1 MLMRKTLIHLT
12 IAALTLAIGWGGLVN
27 AGRAESRDHLFIQV
41 SSHGVLP
48 EAVAHARKYAG
59 SFPDSAVFESTN
71 GIFAVVVGTTPRR
84 KAKLLLSSLKLENRV
99 PQDTIVTA
107 GQRYAK
113 MVWSMKST
121 SSGSA
126 KSGSAKTAL
135 TMVYLGGFT
144 TPDPDT
150 PKTTLSSK
158 SRHVEASLS
167 TRCSMINLLTAA
179 NGGYSTDATRGDPDF
194 ILLEQFCLARLF
206 AVTASAHLVRT
217 QWGAIEHR
225 IAETCDAFAEAMK
238 GAVGQVDQQDMRTVV
253 RNVQDLVAASVNARD
268 DLIGTG
274 KVCLGIGYKA
284 DKDRTALA
292 AAVLLH
298 ALGEESYGE
307 YVGHHLVHGV
317 GVRANTA
324 LAAAWLASD
333 AGAVQSGKKAIFA
346 STAAERSELITAA
359 LGRLSG
365 SKSK

>member
-1 MLMRKTLIHLT
+1 MLMRKTLIKLT
-12 IAALTLAIGWGGLVN
+12 IAVLTLDMGLVMHGN
-27 AGRAESRDHLFIQV
+27 AGRAENRDHLFIQV

-59 SFPDSAVFESTN
+59 NFPDSAVFESTN

-113 MVWSMKST
+113 LVWSMKST
-121 SSGSA
+121 SSGSVNA
-126 KSGSAKTAL
+126 ALRIKSGS
-135 TMVYLGGFT
+135 MVYLGGFK
-144 TPDPDT
+144 TPGSET

-179 NGGYSTDATRGDPDF
+179 NGGYSTDATHGDPDF

-225 IAETCDAFAEAMK
+225 IVETCDAFADAMK
-238 GAVGQVDQQDMRTVV
+238 GAVGQVERQDMRIVV
-253 RNVQDLVAASVNARD
+253 SQVQELVSASVNARD

-284 DKDRTALA
+284 DKDHVALA

-307 YVGHHLVHGV
+307 YVGHHLLHGV
-317 GVRANTA
+317 GVATNTER
-324 LAAAWLASD
+324 AAAWLASD

-346 STAAERSELITAA
+346 STAVERSELITAA
-359 LGRLSG
+359 LGRLSD
-365 SKSK
+365 SKGE